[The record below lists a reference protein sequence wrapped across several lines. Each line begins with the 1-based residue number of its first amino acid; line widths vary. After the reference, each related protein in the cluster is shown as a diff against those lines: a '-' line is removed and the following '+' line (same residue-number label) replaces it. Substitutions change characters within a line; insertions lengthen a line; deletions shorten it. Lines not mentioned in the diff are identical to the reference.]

1 MDVKGF
7 CKDWPDTV
15 IKTVNRRTVHAPAF
29 ESAKVFPLP
38 MLPYSKF
45 TVLAFFVGPLFLV
58 ACSDGEVP
66 KAEPPGK
73 GAVSLSEASF
83 KFIEV
88 ASVAINGEGLGGVL
102 PGRVAFRPQGLA
114 AVGSPVS
121 ARVLNI
127 HVRPGETVKAGA
139 VLLTL
144 QGVDAAAM
152 RAAYDQASAKAS
164 AAEEML
170 RRQNEMLAKGVGL
183 EVERFESEMRAREA
197 RAELER
203 ARRGVELIGSGK
215 GDQFYLKAP
224 ADGVVLTVRP
234 SVGTV
239 VAPEAEALI
248 TIGDP
253 KKLWIVAEVAETEVG
268 AISKG
273 LVAEVRVP
281 AADLRFDAVIDGLG
295 QLVDGEQR
303 RLPIYLTPKTVPE
316 NRVLTPG
323 MLAEVRIRSSN
334 EGSIVS
340 LPATAVLIKDGSR
353 RIVYVQREDGRF
365 EPREVRTGVSREGR
379 VIILEGLKPGEKVV
393 MRGALLLDGEA
404 EQLL

>member
-1 MDVKGF
+1 MIPQSK
-7 CKDWPDTV
+7 
-15 IKTVNRRTVHAPAF
+15 PA
-29 ESAKVFPLP
+29 
-38 MLPYSKF
+38 
-45 TVLAFFVGPLFLV
+45 VLALLASTLLLI
-58 ACSDGEVP
+58 ACSDTP
-66 KAEPPGK
+66 PPAEKEPHT
-73 GAVSLSEASF
+73 ALSLTEASQ

-88 ASVAINGEGLGGVL
+88 APVTVGGNGLGGIL

-127 HVRPGETVKAGA
+127 HVRPGEAVKAGA

-152 RAAYDQASAKAS
+152 RAAYDQAHAKAN

-170 RRQNEMLAKGVGL
+170 RRQSEMLAKGVGL

-203 ARRGVELIGSGK
+203 ARRAVELIGSGK
-215 GDQFYLKAP
+215 GDQFHLKAP
-224 ADGVVLTVRP
+224 ANGVVLTVRP

-253 KKLWIVAEVAETEVG
+253 KKLWVVAEVAETEVG
-268 AISKG
+268 ALNKG
-273 LVAEVRVP
+273 QAAEVRVP
-281 AADLRFDAVIDGLG
+281 GADLRFDALIDGLG
-295 QLVDGEQR
+295 QVVDGEQR
-303 RLPIYLTPKTVPE
+303 RLPVYLTPKSELE
-316 NRVLTPG
+316 NRALAPG
-323 MLAEVRIRSSN
+323 MLAEVRIRSNQS
-334 EGSIVS
+334 SDIIS

-353 RIVYVQREDGRF
+353 RVVYVQREDGRF

-379 VIILEGLKPGEKVV
+379 VVILEGLKPGEKVV
-393 MRGALLLDGEA
+393 VRGALLLDGEA